1 MEYALITGGSKGIGK
16 AMAVLLAQKG
26 YGLLLV
32 SRSEAELKQLA
43 EELGTEALYLAIDL
57 SQPGAAQKIADWC
70 SSYPVSILINNA
82 GYGAWG
88 EFNELELNSQINMLQ
103 LNINALVELTH
114 FLLPRLKQQPQS
126 YILNVSS
133 TAAYQAVPT
142 LAVYAASKAFVLSFS
157 RAIKYELKDTNTSVT
172 CLCPGPTDTGFA
184 HRAGM
189 DALADLADKFNM
201 TPQEVARVGINAM
214 FNKQA
219 EVIPGLLN
227 RLSAIGARL
236 LNKSLIE
243 RITGRLYDKV
253 KK

>member
-16 AMAVLLAQKG
+16 AMAVLLAKKG

-43 EELGTEALYLAIDL
+43 DELDTEVFYYAVDL
-57 SQPGAAQKIADWC
+57 SQPEASQKVADWC

-82 GYGAWG
+82 GYGLWG
-88 EFNELELNSQINMLQ
+88 QFSELDIKSQINMMQ
-103 LNINALVELTH
+103 LNINTLVELTH
-114 FLLPRLKQQPQS
+114 LLLPVLKQQQQS

-142 LAVYAASKAFVLSFS
+142 LALYAASKAFVLSFS
-157 RAIKYELKDTNTSVT
+157 RALRYELKDTTTSVS

-184 HRAGM
+184 QRAGM
-189 DALADLADKFNM
+189 DALAELADKFNM
-201 TPQEVARVGINAM
+201 TPQEVAGVGIEGL
-214 FNKQA
+214 FNKRA
-219 EVIPGLLN
+219 EIIPGLLN
-227 RLSAIGARL
+227 RLSAIGARH